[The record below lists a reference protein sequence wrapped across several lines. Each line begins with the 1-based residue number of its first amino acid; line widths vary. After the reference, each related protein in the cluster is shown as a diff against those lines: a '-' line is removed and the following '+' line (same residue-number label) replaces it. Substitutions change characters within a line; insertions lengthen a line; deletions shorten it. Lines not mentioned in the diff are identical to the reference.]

1 MTSEEAI
8 NAQDPDEDAD
18 EVAEDSGLVEPAE
31 DVAEVAEVA
40 DEATGDVEASDSPA

>member
-31 DVAEVAEVA
+31 DVAEVA